1 MDDAIVIST
10 MKTNLQRKIAM
21 LNEFCGD
28 YGMKVN
34 ALKIKS
40 FDINGEPG
48 DAEPQDAD
56 GLVVEHCDGNVDWG
70 DLHLRWLGFVCSEDT
85 RTKQIVMC

>member
-48 DAEPQDAD
+48 DAEPLYAD
-56 GLVVEHCDGNVDWG
+56 GLVVLHFDGYVY
-70 DLHLRWLGFVCSEDT
+70 LGSPFLW
-85 RTKQIVMC
+85 